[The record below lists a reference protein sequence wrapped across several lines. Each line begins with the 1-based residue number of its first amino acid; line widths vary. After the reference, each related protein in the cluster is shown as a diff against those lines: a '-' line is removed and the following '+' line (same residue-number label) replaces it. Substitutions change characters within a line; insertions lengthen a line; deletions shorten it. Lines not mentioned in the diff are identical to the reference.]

1 MDSLTKKKAVRAG
14 VIFAFAI
21 ALGIETNALPPA
33 VASYFF
39 SLWSIRGI
47 FGLGSEGFPTLLDVG
62 ILTLCMLIHRA
73 SIREHRVTL
82 PSLL

>member
-1 MDSLTKKKAVRAG
+1 MRAG
-14 VIFAFAI
+14 VAFAFVLP
-21 ALGIETNALPPA
+21 LGIETTALIRA

-47 FGLGSEGFPTLLDVG
+47 LGLGCEGFPTLLDVG
-62 ILTLCMLIHRA
+62 ILTLCMLIHGA
-73 SIREHRVTL
+73 SIRKHRITL